1 MSFRGTDI
9 KTGRQSKIINQKFSI
24 TLAVGGEVAQ
34 GDMSLRR
41 GPERVS
47 KILIGNFLLLLA
59 RRRVRDGLW

>member
-9 KTGRQSKIINQKFSI
+9 KTRRKSKIINPKLL

>member
-9 KTGRQSKIINQKFSI
+9 KTRRKTKIINPKFGI
-24 TLAVGGEVAQ
+24 ILAVGGEVAQ
-34 GDMSLRR
+34 GDMCLRR

-59 RRRVRDGLW
+59 R